1 MTIVPD
7 VRSPAPPQ
15 LPNRPPEE
23 CRVLIVDDD
32 ERVVE
37 ILQTIL
43 GMDGYQILAAYDGA
57 SALRTIEQDHPDVVI
72 LDVILPDLDGI
83 AVCQQIKQTQQTQFL
98 PVVLVTGAGMR
109 DRRLDGRRV
118 GADDF
123 LEKPI
128 DTLELSARVRS
139 LMRQRQLY
147 LEVEANQT
155 ELQRRV
161 DERTQ
166 ELQAANR
173 RLEEL
178 SKVKGNVL
186 RIVSHE
192 LRTPLH
198 QAKLALGVARQDG
211 LSSEARNE
219 ALDLIEKRL
228 GMLEHLSDEATAFS
242 DAADLKRVP
251 VAVPVLVAGAVA
263 RLGRFQQDG
272 LAQVQSDVPRGLP
285 ATLVDP
291 DRMVRVVAHL
301 IDNAIK
307 FGEGKPVTVSAA
319 PVEDGVRLT
328 IRDEGMGVTDEVRPK
343 LFLPLEQG
351 DDSSTRRHGGIGIGL
366 ALVKMVLDAHGIT
379 LDFDSAPGM
388 GTTVSFVLPL
398 AEFEQ

>member
-1 MTIVPD
+1 MTIVAD
-7 VRSPAPPQ
+7 VRSPPPPQ

-37 ILQTIL
+37 VLQTIL

-139 LMRQRQLY
+139 LVRQRQLY

-166 ELQAANR
+166 ELQEANR

-198 QAKLALGVARQDG
+198 QAKLALGLARQEG
-211 LSSEARNE
+211 ISPERRKESLGE
-219 ALDLIEKRL
+219 IEKRL
-228 GMLEHLSDEATAFS
+228 GILEHWLDETAAFS

-251 VAVPVLVAGAVA
+251 VAVPVLVQGAMA
-263 RLGRFQQDG
+263 RLGRFQQEG
-272 LAQVQSDVPRGLP
+272 LAQVDSNLPKGLP
-285 ATLVDP
+285 PVLVDP

-301 IDNAIK
+301 IDNAVK
-307 FGEGKPVTVSAA
+307 FGEGKPVTISAA
-319 PVEDGVRLT
+319 LVEGGVRLT
-328 IRDEGMGVTDEVRPK
+328 VRDEGIGVTDEVRPR

-351 DDSSTRRHGGIGIGL
+351 DDSSTRRHGGMGIGL
-366 ALVKMVLDAHGIT
+366 ALVKMVLDAHDIT

-398 AEFEQ
+398 AEL

>member
-1 MTIVPD
+1 MTIVAD
-7 VRSPAPPQ
+7 VRSPPPPQ

-37 ILQTIL
+37 VLQTIL

-139 LMRQRQLY
+139 LVRQRQLY

-166 ELQAANR
+166 ELQEANR

-198 QAKLALGVARQDG
+198 QAKLALGLARQEG
-211 LSSEARNE
+211 ISPERRKESLGE
-219 ALDLIEKRL
+219 IEKRL
-228 GMLEHLSDEATAFS
+228 GILEHWLDETAAFS

-251 VAVPVLVAGAVA
+251 VAVPVLVQGAMA
-263 RLGRFQQDG
+263 RLGRFQQEG
-272 LAQVQSDVPRGLP
+272 LAQVDSNLPKGLP
-285 ATLVDP
+285 PVLVDP

-301 IDNAIK
+301 IDNAVK
-307 FGEGKPVTVSAA
+307 FGEGKPVTISAA
-319 PVEDGVRLT
+319 LVEGGVRLT
-328 IRDEGMGVTDEVRPK
+328 VRDEGMGVTDEVRPR

-351 DDSSTRRHGGIGIGL
+351 DDSSTRRHGGMGIGL
-366 ALVKMVLDAHGIT
+366 ALVKMVLDAHDIT

-398 AEFEQ
+398 AEFEL